1 MLGKFVSVARA
12 TLKGTILIG
21 VAQGLLGGLAFW
33 AAGIDGAIFWG
44 TVMTVMSIIPGIGSA
59 LIWGPAAVILMTTG
73 EVWRGIV
80 LAGFGGLVIGSV
92 DNLLRPLL
100 VGRDTQMH
108 ELLIF
113 FSTLGGLLL
122 FGVMGFIIGPIL
134 AALFVTVWEM
144 FGTAF
149 RSSLAEP
156 ESPAPD

>member
-1 MLGKFVSVARA
+1 MPAA
-12 TLKGTILIG
+12 IILI
-21 VAQGLLGGLAFW
+21 
-33 AAGIDGAIFWG
+33 
-44 TVMTVMSIIPGIGSA
+44 
-59 LIWGPAAVILMTTG
+59 TTG
-73 EVWRGIV
+73 EVRRGIA
-80 LAGFGGLVIGSV
+80 LAGFCGLVIGSV

-122 FGVMGFIIGPIL
+122 FGVMGFILGPIL

-144 FGTAF
+144 FGSAF

-156 ESPAPD
+156 MPITPERIPALNDSQQYNDDRDDKQDVDEAAERVGRGHSE